1 MIKISESLIQFE
13 DLTSGNADKA
23 IEESAARILDAYRSA
38 LEKSSSKQLQQFD
51 APKRALD

>member
-13 DLTSGNADKA
+13 DLTSGKADKA
-23 IEESAARILDAYRSA
+23 IEESAARILDAYRST